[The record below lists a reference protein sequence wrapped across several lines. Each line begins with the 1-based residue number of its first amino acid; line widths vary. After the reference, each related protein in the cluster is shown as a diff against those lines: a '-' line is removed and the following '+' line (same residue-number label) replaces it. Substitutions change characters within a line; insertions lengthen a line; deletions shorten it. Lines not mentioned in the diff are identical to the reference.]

1 MFADIKHVTKNQG
14 AVMQITKL
22 FISSLSLSILLGL
35 SGCGNDNTAE
45 NTNSYTLLST
55 NAINTSLEEESL
67 LILSNQTYLT
77 QKEVRSNAFIAPV
90 NLKTHDINDTNV
102 SLEWYHNDLDDTTDG
117 FFLFYTELEEDMDF
131 NATKPLFN
139 NSRII
144 NSPDQ
149 FSTILSLLKPDT
161 RYGARI
167 AAFKTTLDNDSPTS
181 IDILLGDWNKTTI
194 EFRTKQEQDP
204 NDNNDNNPEQDPKLA
219 EPDYHLWCENNESI
233 VIAIE
238 NIDNSVD
245 GVRIYRNIK
254 GESRPGELIED
265 NITNTGEYFD
275 DNDTN
280 GLKPTYRNFEYTIK
294 SYKDVNNT
302 REESVGVTKSAD

>member
-1 MFADIKHVTKNQG
+1 
-14 AVMQITKL
+14 MQITKL

-35 SGCGNDNTAE
+35 SGCGNNNTTMD
-45 NTNSYTLLST
+45 TNDYTTLST
-55 NAINTSLEEESL
+55 NTIDRSLEEEAL

-77 QKEVRSNAFIAPV
+77 QKEVRENAFIAPV
-90 NLKTHDINDTNV
+90 ELKVYDINDTNA
-102 SLEWYHNDLDDTTDG
+102 SLNWYHDDLDDTADG

-131 NATKPLFN
+131 NATKPVFD

-149 FSTILSLLKPDT
+149 FNTILSLLKPDT

-167 AAFKTTLDNDSPTS
+167 AAFKTTVDNNTPTS
-181 IDILLGDWNKTTI
+181 IDILLGDWNKTTT
-194 EFRTKQEQDP
+194 EFRTKKEQNQSEQD
-204 NDNNDNNPEQDPKLA
+204 QQLA
-219 EPDYHLWCENNESI
+219 ESDYNLWCENNESI

-245 GVRIYRNIK
+245 GVRIYRSIK
-254 GESRPGELIED
+254 GKSKPGELIED

-275 DNDTN
+275 DNNTN
-280 GLKPTYRNFEYTIK
+280 GLKPTYENFEYTIK
-294 SYKDVNNT
+294 SYKDENGI
-302 REESVGVTKSAD
+302 RKESTGITKSAD